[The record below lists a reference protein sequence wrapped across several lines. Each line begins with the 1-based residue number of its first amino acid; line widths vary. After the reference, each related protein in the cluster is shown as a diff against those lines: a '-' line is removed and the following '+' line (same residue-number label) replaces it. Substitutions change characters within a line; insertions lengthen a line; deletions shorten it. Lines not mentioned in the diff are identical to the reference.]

1 MKPGTVMVD
10 ISIDQGG
17 CFESSKPTTH
27 DSPTFLVNDVVHYC
41 VTNMPGAVPLT
52 ATEALNKATLP
63 YILELANNGIK
74 KALDENSHLQNG
86 LNTLNGRAVHPG
98 VIEALSK

>member
-1 MKPGTVMVD
+1 
-10 ISIDQGG
+10 
-17 CFESSKPTTH
+17 
-27 DSPTFLVNDVVHYC
+27 
-41 VTNMPGAVPLT
+41 LT